1 MTDATLHDKP
11 ELYELAAP
19 ANPLAET
26 FYIEEG
32 RRRGGAVLDLACG
45 SGRYTIPL
53 ARSGLEVVGGDLS
66 PSMLKRARTK
76 ATQQASK
83 SISSRWICGSSTFQV
98 ASSGWS
104 S

>member
-1 MTDATLHDKP
+1 MTDATLYDKP

-19 ANPLAET
+19 ANPLAEN
-26 FYIEEG
+26 IEEA

-66 PSMLKRARTK
+66 L
-76 ATQQASK
+76 
-83 SISSRWICGSSTFQV
+83 
-98 ASSGWS
+98 
-104 S
+104 

>member
-1 MTDATLHDKP
+1 MTDATLYDQP
-11 ELYELAAP
+11 QLYDLAAP

-32 RRRGGAVLDLACG
+32 RRRGGAVLDLVCG
-45 SGRYTIPL
+45 SGRFTIPL
-53 ARSGLEVVGGDLS
+53 ARSGLEVVGGDLP

-76 ATQQASK
+76 ATAASVG
-83 SISSRWICGSSTFQV
+83 IDFIEMDMREFDLQV